1 MREKK
6 ELFQSEVKIED
17 NADGVEADLRCIQG
31 SDKVYGQREEEHPL
45 AQIKEECLCACEC
58 ARVFPVCRCFRMV
71 EYTTHVV
78 RVKGQR
84 VRASLGVRPEG
95 QTSVGHL
102 MRSKNI
108 DILLQT
114 GQTQPTILL
123 HTTKRGRW
131 VVPRQ
136 ANVVIS

>member
-1 MREKK
+1 MRKNT
-6 ELFQSEVKIED
+6 FC
-17 NADGVEADLRCIQG
+17 DLSGIHS

-45 AQIKEECLCACEC
+45 AQIKKECVWSSPNGGAFASFLSAEF
-58 ARVFPVCRCFRMV
+58 AERARMV

-84 VRASLGVRPEG
+84 VRAFLVVRPEG
-95 QTSVGHL
+95 QTSLSHL
-102 MRSKNI
+102 LRSTNV
-108 DILLQT
+108 DILFST

-123 HTTKRGRW
+123 HTTKIKTR
-131 VVPRQ
+131 VQARQ